1 LSDDPQNLGGVWYGR
16 YDALGYADTNNFV
29 ARLDDDG
36 GAISGTI
43 TGPDTSGVG
52 GVRRAFVSGS
62 CNGSGLRFV
71 KQYDGGALAHAV
83 RYSGQVNA
91 DATEISG
98 VWIIVRHHGVFTM
111 RREKFAEIDLEREEE
126 VELVGPQDAL
136 FIR

>member
-36 GAISGTI
+36 GTISGTI
-43 TGPDTSGVG
+43 TEPDTSGVG

-62 CNGSGLRFV
+62 RSGSGLRFV

-83 RYSGQVNA
+83 RYSGQINA

-111 RREKFAEIDLEREEE
+111 RREKFSENDLEHEEE
-126 VELVGPQDAL
+126 QAAAGRQDAV
-136 FIR
+136 FIS